1 MKTQTIKYSNTLFDI
16 SKEYN
21 QLQRITPQLESIKT
35 LYKSESSF
43 RLLLES
49 KQIKLDIKKQIIAN
63 VLETYEDL
71 VKEFLYILL
80 DNKLTNQLVSIINR
94 FFSLANKDLDNT
106 KIEIITA
113 QNLTKEL
120 LESLERKLNC
130 EIQLTINPNII
141 GGIQLRQGNKIFDN
155 SIVYQLN
162 QLKNTLYNL

>member
-1 MKTQTIKYSNTLFDI
+1 MCIRDS
-16 SKEYN
+16 
-21 QLQRITPQLESIKT
+21 
-35 LYKSESSF
+35 
-43 RLLLES
+43 
-49 KQIKLDIKKQIIAN
+49 
-63 VLETYEDL
+63 
-71 VKEFLYILL
+71 
-80 DNKLTNQLVSIINR
+80 
-94 FFSLANKDLDNT
+94 FSLANKDLDNT

>member
-1 MKTQTIKYSNTLFDI
+1 LKTQTIKYSNTLFDI

-63 VLETYEDL
+63 VLESYEDL

>member
-1 MKTQTIKYSNTLFDI
+1 MKNQTIKYSNTLFDI
-16 SKEYN
+16 SKKYN
-21 QLQRITPQLESIKT
+21 QLERITPQLESIKI

-49 KQIKLDIKKQIIAN
+49 KQIKLNIKKQILAN
-63 VLETYEDL
+63 VLESYEDL

-80 DNKLTNQLVSIINR
+80 DNKLTNQLVNIINR
-94 FFSLANKDLDNT
+94 FFNLANKDLDNT
-106 KIEIITA
+106 QIEIITA
-113 QNLTKEL
+113 QNLTKKL
-120 LESLERKLNC
+120 LESLEKKLNC
-130 EIQLTINPNII
+130 SIQLTINPNII

>member
-63 VLETYEDL
+63 VLESYEDL